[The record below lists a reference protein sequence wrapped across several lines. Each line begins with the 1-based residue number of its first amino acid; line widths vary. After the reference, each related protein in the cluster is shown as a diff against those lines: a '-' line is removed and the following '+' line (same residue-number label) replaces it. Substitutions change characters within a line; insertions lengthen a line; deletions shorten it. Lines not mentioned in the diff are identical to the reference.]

1 MIQIRK
7 HADGFK
13 LSIFENGKG
22 GRSDTAIVA
31 NLTEATAYI
40 RHHFYPCK
48 PMDLDCPLCAH
59 ATRKDVEPNGH

>member
-13 LSIFENGKG
+13 LSVFENGKG
-22 GRSDTAIVA
+22 GRSETAIVS
-31 NLTEATAYI
+31 NLAEATAYI

-48 PMDLDCPLCAH
+48 PTNPERCPLCAH
-59 ATRKDVEPNGH
+59 LARKETP